1 MTHGPQGP
9 GPHSPDP
16 RRPLPPPGARPLPPP
31 GVRPLPGQGG
41 FGAPGRQP
49 SGASGAPGQ
58 TWPPGPG
65 SAPGQTW
72 PPAAPGTAGPPGPG
86 GTPAQTPPPGPG
98 SAPGQTWPP
107 AAPGAPAH
115 RPFPGAPP
123 FGRPLPPPAR
133 APLPPPA
140 AAAPPVF
147 APGYAGPP
155 SFGPRFAPGYS
166 PYVAKKSHAGVI
178 VAVAL
183 FAVVA
188 VAGGLIA
195 AVALSGNRKQHVADA
210 GYSSTYPTTTADETT
225 TERPTSSTE
234 ETTTARTTATTARET
249 PTSQPP
255 AGPRSVA
262 ATGNNPLFGDA
273 DYGLQ
278 NIPCSLSRWATDQNS
293 VQRFFQSGI
302 GCLDAMWSRM
312 LGAVDLPFR
321 TPKLAVPR
329 SLSES
334 STPCGSGGTTTG
346 VTPFYCSAND
356 TIYMPMDRIEINVWG
371 NHPGPYLSILA
382 HEYGHHV
389 QNLSGITE
397 AFANQRY
404 DAGADSAA
412 GLELSRRMEL
422 EAQCFSGMFLGS
434 ASVSGGSVDKNIYN
448 EAWNAQDRGDDY
460 ARNGKRDHGS
470 AKHNIGWWQHGAT
483 KNRNQQCNTWLSP
496 SSDVS

>member
-1 MTHGPQGP
+1 MPGHNPGSPPGPPNPFGGPTQPPPQGP
-9 GPHSPDP
+9 GRGPQPP
-16 RRPLPPPGARPLPPP
+16 YGLPTGA
-31 GVRPLPGQGG
+31 
-41 FGAPGRQP
+41 
-49 SGASGAPGQ
+49 
-58 TWPPGPG
+58 
-65 SAPGQTW
+65 
-72 PPAAPGTAGPPGPG
+72 
-86 GTPAQTPPPGPG
+86 
-98 SAPGQTWPP
+98 
-107 AAPGAPAH
+107 
-115 RPFPGAPP
+115 

-140 AAAPPVF
+140 AVAPPVF
-147 APGYAGPP
+147 APGYAGPAA
-155 SFGPRFAPGYS
+155 FGPRFAPGYR
-166 PYVAKKSHAGVI
+166 PYVAKKSNAGVI
-178 VAVAL
+178 VAVAI
-183 FAVVA
+183 FAIVA
-188 VAGGLIA
+188 VGGGLVA
-195 AVALSGNRKQHVADA
+195 AVALSGNHQRHVADA
-210 GYSSTYPTTTADETT
+210 GYSSTYPTTTEESTTEETT
-225 TERPTSSTE
+225 ATTSSTE
-234 ETTTARTTATTARET
+234 GTTTRPARTTERGT

-255 AGPRSVA
+255 AGPRSVV
-262 ATGNNPLFGDA
+262 ATGNNPLFGRP

-278 NIPCSLSRWATDQNS
+278 NVPCSLSRWATDQNS
-293 VQRFFQSGI
+293 ATRFFQSGI

-321 TPKLAVPR
+321 SPNLSVPR

-346 VTPFYCSAND
+346 VTPFYCPANN
-356 TIYMPMDRIEINVWG
+356 TIYMPMDRIEIQAWG

-397 AFANQRY
+397 AFGNQRY

-470 AKHNIGWWQHGAT
+470 AKHNIAWWQHGAA
-483 KNRNQQCNTWLSP
+483 KNRNQQCNTWLSA
-496 SSDVS
+496 SGDVS

>member
-1 MTHGPQGP
+1 MPPAAGRP
-9 GPHSPDP
+9 GP
-16 RRPLPPPGARPLPPP
+16 
-31 GVRPLPGQGG
+31 PLPGGSS
-41 FGAPGRQP
+41 PP
-49 SGASGAPGQ
+49 SGS
-58 TWPPGPG
+58 
-65 SAPGQTW
+65 
-72 PPAAPGTAGPPGPG
+72 
-86 GTPAQTPPPGPG
+86 
-98 SAPGQTWPP
+98 
-107 AAPGAPAH
+107 
-115 RPFPGAPP
+115 

-140 AAAPPVF
+140 F
-147 APGYAGPP
+147 IPGYAGPP
-155 SFGPRFAPGYS
+155 SFGPRFAPGYT
-166 PYVAKKSHAGVI
+166 PYVAKKSNAGVI
-178 VAVAL
+178 VAVAI
-183 FAVVA
+183 FAIVT
-188 VAGGLIA
+188 VAGGLVA
-195 AVALSGNRKQHVADA
+195 AVALSGNRKQHVAEA
-210 GYSSTYPTTTADETT
+210 GYSSTYPTTTAAGETT
-225 TERPTSSTE
+225 TEATTSSTE
-234 ETTTARTTATTARET
+234 PRETTATRTTERRT
-249 PTSQPP
+249 PTSPPP
-255 AGPRSVA
+255 AGPRSVV
-262 ATGNNPLFGDA
+262 ATGNNPLFGDP

-278 NIPCSLSRWATDQNS
+278 NVACSLSRWATDQNS
-293 VQRFFQSGI
+293 VTRFFQSGI

-321 TPKLAVPR
+321 SPKLSVPR

-356 TIYMPMDRIEINVWG
+356 TIYMPMDRIEIDVWG

-412 GLELSRRMEL
+412 GLELSRRLEL

-434 ASVSGGSVDKNIYN
+434 ASVSGGSVDKNVYN

-470 AKHNIGWWQHGAT
+470 AKHNTSWWQHGAT

-496 SSDVS
+496 SGDVS

>member
-1 MTHGPQGP
+1 MHGPP
-9 GPHSPDP
+9 SP
-16 RRPLPPPGARPLPPP
+16 
-31 GVRPLPGQGG
+31 
-41 FGAPGRQP
+41 F
-49 SGASGAPGQ
+49 
-58 TWPPGPG
+58 
-65 SAPGQTW
+65 
-72 PPAAPGTAGPPGPG
+72 
-86 GTPAQTPPPGPG
+86 GTPAQQP
-98 SAPGQTWPP
+98 
-107 AAPGAPAH
+107 PGAPF
-115 RPFPGAPP
+115 PGQVPGAPP

-133 APLPPPA
+133 APLPP
-140 AAAPPVF
+140 AAPPVV

-155 SFGPRFAPGYS
+155 AFGPRFAPGYT
-166 PYVAKKSHAGVI
+166 PYVAKKSNAGAI

-183 FAVVA
+183 FAIVA
-188 VAGGLIA
+188 VVGGLVA
-195 AVALSGNRKQHVADA
+195 AVALSGNHKQHVADA
-210 GYSSTYPTTTADETT
+210 GYSSTYPSTTADETT
-225 TERPTSSTE
+225 TEATTETTSSTTE
-234 ETTTARTTATTARET
+234 ETTTARTTARQT
-249 PTSQPP
+249 PTSRPP

-262 ATGNNPLFGDA
+262 ATGNNPLFGDP

-321 TPKLAVPR
+321 SPKLAVPR
-329 SLSES
+329 SMSES

-356 TIYMPMDRIEINVWG
+356 TIYMPMDRIEIDVWG

-397 AFANQRY
+397 AFADQRY
-404 DAGADSAA
+404 EAGADSAT

-470 AKHNIGWWQHGAT
+470 AKHNISWWQHGAT

-496 SSDVS
+496 PGDVS

>member
-1 MTHGPQGP
+1 MPPQQPHGAGR
-9 GPHSPDP
+9 GG
-16 RRPLPPPGARPLPPP
+16 PPP
-31 GVRPLPGQGG
+31 
-41 FGAPGRQP
+41 
-49 SGASGAPGQ
+49 SG
-58 TWPPGPG
+58 
-65 SAPGQTW
+65 
-72 PPAAPGTAGPPGPG
+72 
-86 GTPAQTPPPGPG
+86 
-98 SAPGQTWPP
+98 
-107 AAPGAPAH
+107 
-115 RPFPGAPP
+115 P

-140 AAAPPVF
+140 AAPPPVF
-147 APGYAGPP
+147 APGHAGPP
-155 SFGPRFAPGYS
+155 GFGPRFAPGYT
-166 PYVAKKSHAGVI
+166 PYVAKKSNTGVI

-183 FAVVA
+183 LAVVA

-195 AVALSGNRKQHVADA
+195 AVALSGNHKRHVADA
-210 GYSSTYPTTTADETT
+210 GYASTYPSTTTEETT
-225 TERPTSSTE
+225 TEATTSATSATTSAE
-234 ETTTARTTATTARET
+234 ETTTARTTERRT
-249 PTSQPP
+249 PTSQTPT
-255 AGPRSVA
+255 GPRSVA
-262 ATGNNPLFGDA
+262 ATGTNPLFGSP

-278 NIPCSLSRWATDQNS
+278 NVPCSLSRWAADQSS

-321 TPKLAVPR
+321 TPNLSVPR

-346 VTPFYCSAND
+346 VTPFYCPSNN
-356 TIYMPMDRIEINVWG
+356 TIYMPMDRIELDVWG

-389 QNLSGITE
+389 QNLSGISD
-397 AFANQRY
+397 AYGNQRY

-434 ASVSGGSVDKNIYN
+434 ASVSGGSVDKNVYN

-470 AKHNIGWWQHGAT
+470 AKHNISWWQHGAT

-496 SSDVS
+496 SGDVS